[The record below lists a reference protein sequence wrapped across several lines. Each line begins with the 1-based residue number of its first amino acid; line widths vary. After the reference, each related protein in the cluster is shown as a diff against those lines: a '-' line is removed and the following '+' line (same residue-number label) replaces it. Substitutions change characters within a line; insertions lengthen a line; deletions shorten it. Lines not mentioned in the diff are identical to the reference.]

1 MESFE
6 FDRKIREQTEQ
17 EPFPLPE
24 GYAERVLQ
32 TCEQLK
38 ASEKVSKNCQNRR
51 KTVRWAGWIA
61 AVLALCIAVPNVSP
75 TAAAAMEDVPL
86 LGALVRIVT
95 FQRQSYD
102 DGHVS
107 ADVETPVL
115 AGSDAAESVSEDVQT
130 YTAELLEQFQAD
142 CADVG
147 EGYQSLDVSSSVVTD
162 SETWFT
168 LRVDALEISASG
180 YEFSRFYHIDKTT
193 GDIVTLADLFRP
205 EADYVS
211 VLSAEVR
218 RQMEEQMA
226 QDETAAYF
234 PEEFTAIDPN
244 QNFYWN
250 EDGDLALVFDE
261 YTIAAGV
268 MGMPEF
274 TIPASVY
281 QTLLK

>member
-1 MESFE
+1 MNPFE
-6 FDRKIREQTEQ
+6 TDEHLRKQAEE

-24 GYAERVLQ
+24 GYAERVRQ

-38 ASEKVSKNCQNRR
+38 ASEKPRASRR
-51 KTVRWAGWIA
+51 TFRWMGWAA

-86 LGALVRIVT
+86 LGTLVRIVT
-95 FQRQSYD
+95 FHRQSYD
-102 DGHVS
+102 DGHTS

-115 AGSDAAESVSEDVQT
+115 SGSDAAESVSDEVQA
-130 YTAELLEQFQAD
+130 YTDELLQRFQTD
-142 CADVG
+142 CADIG

-162 SETWFT
+162 SDTWFT
-168 LRVDALEISASG
+168 LRVDALETRASG
-180 YEFSRFYHIDKTT
+180 YQFSRFYHIDKTT
-193 GDIVTLADLFRP
+193 GEVVTLADLFRP
-205 EADYVS
+205 DADYVS
-211 VLSAEVR
+211 ALSAEVR
-218 RQMEEQMA
+218 QQMESRME
-226 QDETAAYF
+226 QDESAAYF

-250 EDGDLALVFDE
+250 EDGDLVLVFDE

-274 TIPASVY
+274 VIPSSVY
-281 QTLLK
+281 QGLLK